1 MSNQPNHFYGN
12 VKDRIIGAIDHAI
25 SIIVRNK
32 CEFSCT
38 ALAHSLSNREKCNS
52 DGVMYDEII
61 KIYQKHLHAN
71 VSSGGF
77 GNHSLWDIYPS
88 FIQKKIR
95 ISKLVKLRNAVFN
108 SSCLEEVIHVLKN
121 S

>member
-1 MSNQPNHFYGN
+1 MSKQPNYFYGN
-12 VKDRIIGAIDHAI
+12 VKNRILGAIDHTI
-25 SIIVRNK
+25 SMIVRNK
-32 CEFSCT
+32 YEFSCT

-61 KIYQKHLHAN
+61 KIYQKYLHAN

-95 ISKLVKLRNAVFN
+95 IGKLVKLRNAVNAVF
-108 SSCLEEVIHVLKN
+108 SLEEVIHVLKN